1 MRLAKKY
8 NLKPG
13 DGLVHPIEGIP
24 GARHFG
30 VYLGEDH
37 YGNELFSENQKFVG
51 VRVLN
56 GDDYMLVNGEPE
68 RVERF
73 SGNEQERYA
82 AVRRALQE
90 AGKPYDLVVYNCEHY
105 ARFVQTGSSTSNQ
118 VGNVVAGLLLGALVY
133 CISTD

>member
-1 MRLAKKY
+1 M
-8 NLKPG
+8 
-13 DGLVHPIEGIP
+13 
-24 GARHFG
+24 
-30 VYLGEDH
+30 
-37 YGNELFSENQKFVG
+37 
-51 VRVLN
+51 N